1 MSPEDDD
8 DDDRDDD
15 GDDDRGAMRTDSD
28 SSAWA
33 TSPQT
38 SPELPPRISV
48 DSEVSIAGQ
57 NKRKRQCSF
66 SGKDRRNAP
75 LSMSSPSE
83 ARPALPR
90 YVTYH
95 VYDLPTAKLTID

>member
-1 MSPEDDD
+1 MSATDDD
-8 DDDRDDD
+8 SDGDAD
-15 GDDDRGAMRTDSD
+15 GDDERGAMRTDSD

-48 DSEVSIAGQ
+48 DSEISVSGQ
-57 NKRKRQCSF
+57 TKRKRHCSF
-66 SGKDRRNAP
+66 SGKDRRNTP

-83 ARPALPR
+83 AKPALSR

-95 VYDLPTAKLTID
+95 IYDHLIVKLTI